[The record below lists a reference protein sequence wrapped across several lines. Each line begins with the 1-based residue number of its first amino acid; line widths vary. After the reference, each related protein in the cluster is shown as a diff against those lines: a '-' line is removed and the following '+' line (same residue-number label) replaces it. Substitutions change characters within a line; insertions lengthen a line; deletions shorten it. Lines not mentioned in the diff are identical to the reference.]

1 MYLRLK
7 PPRPVPLKCPDED
20 YCYPIPK
27 EVGDLWDAPSD
38 GGSQWM
44 YSCFKHF
51 YFERTHPRWSWVTA
65 EGPTREEVW
74 KEWVRF
80 IGK

>member
-1 MYLRLK
+1 MRAKEWDLFNLQMK
-7 PPRPVPLKCPDED
+7 HPDED

-27 EVGDLWDAPSD
+27 EAGDLWDAPSD

-44 YSCFKHF
+44 YSSFEHF
-51 YFERTHPRWSWVTA
+51 YFERTHSRWSWVTT
-65 EGPTREEVW
+65 EGLTREDAW